1 MQLADRILMFAPVR
15 FAKRMLGRILSAR
28 RPGGEPEPAPE
39 EVGTSPSVTGAVAG
53 DPPAHYV
60 VVYQFGKVASS
71 AVVDSLNRLPGV
83 SAVQS
88 HFLGAEILQQMLGQ
102 LLYPG
107 GADYF
112 YQHRLGQFVENIR
125 VTREINAFRAG
136 LRPDTRLTLVSVTRE
151 PLDWL
156 RASLVQDLQG
166 YLTGFAALGRHWGL
180 NPDGEEELIR
190 AVLPRLLGTIA
201 ARLDEAGGPDAFLS
215 GPLVW
220 SRLIESTGDAESDLF
235 QETFAAMTLRPISW
249 FYTHFGAAVGAEV
262 DQLESVEQ
270 GLCFHAAPGWCELY
284 VLRYERVEEGICWVA
299 ERLGLEG
306 FELERVNESREKPHA
321 QVVAAVCAGPEAA
334 ALRAQHLRSRYCRQ
348 FGYA

>member
-1 MQLADRILMFAPVR
+1 MRAPGVAALARRALRLLRPEGADRRPARAPT
-15 FAKRMLGRILSAR
+15 
-28 RPGGEPEPAPE
+28 PAAAPTA
-39 EVGTSPSVTGAVAG
+39 VSPT
-53 DPPAHYV
+53 PPRDYV
-60 VVYQFGKVASS
+60 VVFQFGKVASS
-71 AVVDSLNRLPGV
+71 AIVDSLNRVAGV
-83 SAVQS
+83 TAVQS
-88 HFLGAEILQQMLGQ
+88 HFLGAEMLQQMLGQ

-112 YQHRLGQFVENIR
+112 YRHRLGQFVENIR
-125 VTREINAFRAG
+125 ITREINAFREG
-136 LRPDTRLTLVSVTRE
+136 LRPDTRLTLISVTRE

-180 NPDGEEELIR
+180 SPDTEGELIR
-190 AVLPRLLGTIA
+190 AVLPRLLGTVA

-220 SRLIESTGDAESDLF
+220 SRLIESTGDPEIDLF

-249 FYTHFGAAVGAEV
+249 FYTHFAAAAGAQADHLDSA
-262 DQLESVEQ
+262 EQ

-284 VLRYERVEEGICWVA
+284 VLRYERVEEGFRRVA

-306 FELERVNESREKPHA
+306 VELARVNESRDKPHA
-321 QVVAAVCAGPEAA
+321 QVVAAVCAGSEAA
-334 ALRAQHLRSRYCRQ
+334 ALRAQYLRSRYCRQ